1 MTWLVWCPAN
11 SLPFVAPNLATLKC
25 FVVFASLF
33 ISAAQFLSCAAPVEP
48 NRSAGETLAA
58 DLRNQK
64 PPENTE
70 VTGILK
76 MRDANGKRTESVLR
90 FRTVLG
96 GKSWDAIY
104 EVQPTLEHVAEKLI
118 VVHGEN
124 SPNRY
129 RLAQARSK
137 DAALPE
143 PALCLQLMTPFA
155 RSDFWIADLGLE
167 FFHWPDQRLTTNEM
181 RRGRACKVLES
192 INPHPAPGTYAR
204 VLSWIDAETDG
215 LLRAEAYD
223 ASNKLWKEF
232 SVGSFKKIK
241 GRWELQDM
249 EIRNVRSDSRT
260 RLEFDLDE

>member
-1 MTWLVWCPAN
+1 MKW
-11 SLPFVAPNLATLKC
+11 
-25 FVVFASLF
+25 FVVFACLF
-33 ISAAQFLSCAAPVEP
+33 ISAAQRVSSAAPAEP
-48 NRSAGETLAA
+48 NRSEGETLAA

-64 PPENTE
+64 PSENTE

-90 FRTVLG
+90 VRTVLG

-104 EVQPTLEHVAEKLI
+104 EVQPALERGAEKLI
-118 VVHGEN
+118 VVHEEN

-137 DAALPE
+137 DAVLPD
-143 PALCLQLMTPFA
+143 PAVCIQLMAPFA

-167 FFHWPDQRLTTNEM
+167 FFHWPAQRLTRKEM
-181 RRGRACKVLES
+181 RLGRACKVLES
-192 INPHPAPGTYAR
+192 INPEPAPGAYAR
-204 VLSWIDAETDG
+204 VLSWIDSETDG

-223 ASNKLWKEF
+223 ASNKLVKEF

-241 GRWELQDM
+241 GRWELQDI
-249 EIRNVRSDSRT
+249 EIRNVRTDSRT